1 MPKPIIRRS
10 CGPWNPQLNDPAIGR
25 GSFLAPS
32 GPSIL
37 DTACKESLEH
47 LLKPGN
53 LGMIVPW
60 MKSATP
66 QEKRDVVTLGKIVAE
81 ADAHMDTPAKAQ
93 ASSAQEVITN
103 RQGRTRLANTVPVS
117 ADRAQQDLL
126 RNRHGADQ
134 RNPEIQRRRDFFASF
149 APVPSTSSVADF
161 YSMSRAPILGD
172 DATKCL
178 DEKVRKK
185 LERWQVRGPEK
196 DQRRA
201 EAAAR
206 AVRSLRSVSS
216 AVASVPNYL
225 DHAGKWTAMNS
236 VNSIGSKRG
245 LSGQAHATALYE
257 YSKVQPHNH
266 ADRVIESLGAQQE
279 KTLQQQSQLHHARS
293 APALIRREALADG
306 SALDVDQ
313 LCSGPIG
320 YFEGSQL
327 QMRKIRER
335 SIRSKIPGTGGA
347 GSWSTTYGTLM
358 ESGLRSP

>member
-1 MPKPIIRRS
+1 MPRPIIRRS
-10 CGPWNPQLNDPAIGR
+10 CGPWNPQLSDPAVGR
-25 GSFLAPS
+25 SSFLTPA

-37 DTACKESLEH
+37 DKACKESLEH

-60 MKSATP
+60 MKSATE

-81 ADAHMDTPAKAQ
+81 ADSHMDTPAKAYV
-93 ASSAQEVITN
+93 SATQEVVTN

-134 RNPEIQRRRDFFASF
+134 RNPEMQRRRDFFAAF

-161 YSMSRAPILGD
+161 YAMASAPILGD
-172 DATKCL
+172 GATKCL

-225 DHAGKWTAMNS
+225 DHTGKWTAMNS
-236 VNSIGSKRG
+236 SGGKRG

-257 YSKVQPHNH
+257 YSKVQPKNH
-266 ADRVIESLGAQQE
+266 EDRVMESLGAQRE
-279 KTLQQQSQLHHARS
+279 RTLLQQSQLHHASS